1 MKKYPK
7 RDRQEGAIKR
17 LEKTVALHEANAE
30 FTKQIIED
38 HKESGSEKY
47 MKFER
52 NHTEEQIEKIRSK
65 KIERAKTT
73 IENTKEKMK

>member
-38 HKESGSEKY
+38 HKGTIK
-47 MKFER
+47 
-52 NHTEEQIEKIRSK
+52 IEKNLEI
-65 KIERAKTT
+65 AGT
-73 IENTKEKMK
+73 IVTVMLNI